1 MLGLRLPENWRSAM
15 YGMKNTFV
23 RNCSSNNRLSII
35 QHSGAHLLL
44 YSTVRTLP
52 KAFVHHGKQSII
64 CTQSRS
70 AATSLP
76 WVVHLL
82 QPPSAATVCRKGVS
96 IRISS
101 WKD

>member
-23 RNCSSNNRLSII
+23 RNCSSNNHLSIT

-44 YSTVRTLP
+44 YSTVRTLQVGCALP

-70 AATSLP
+70 AAAALP

-82 QPPSAATVCRKGVS
+82 QPPFAGKGCLS
-96 IRISS
+96 G
-101 WKD
+101 